1 MKRKKIW
8 TLWMCWGC
16 LFLAI
21 SMSSCT
27 KVELEKMD
35 DPAYLRVFNTL
46 RFRMTLENK
55 QLGLSVITMLV
66 DPEFNAEGEPI
77 SAGIVGDYL
86 ITRNLYA
93 APYPS
98 FIGNS
103 VNKYNPEY
111 PGKEIVMS
119 GPILNGFDL
128 SSWAQ
133 VPSGKHRFAFYI
145 RPRSEVSFF
154 KLDKRYRE
162 KPIVDT
168 VINLDAKEVYTMQ
181 VLQEDFQK
189 KTFTSILRQENF
201 HKQAFADSLVYVNF
215 YNYSAR
221 GFFAGSGGEKPEP
234 RLSFHSFI
242 GGIPDN
248 MNVYY
253 SLYDVPE
260 GEPGKVIPSH
270 ELVYMTNLR
279 RKLDDPKPSKYF
291 SMPLRKAG
299 DTNMQSNLAQVFN
312 LGRPWVDVH
321 TYDASTVRITCFKN
335 GLGPTPWAIGT
346 LLPSMIVTT
355 HSGIHNPR
363 SFGTVNSLEI
373 INNDAYL
380 TTIQRVYEK
389 PIY

>member
-1 MKRKKIW
+1 
-8 TLWMCWGC
+8 
-16 LFLAI
+16 
-21 SMSSCT
+21 MSSCT

-145 RPRSEVSFF
+145 RPRSDVSFF

-253 SLYDVPE
+253 SLFDVPE

-279 RKLDDPKPSKYF
+279 RSLDDPKPSKYF